1 VPITPLFDPIKTKR
15 PMRVAAFMSGSG
27 TNIMKLMERERKL
40 RAEEGA
46 SPFQIIFIFSDRS
59 DGSCHGEKIAY
70 EAGIPYISYD
80 IRAFHRLRGL
90 KRSAA
95 TPEGI
100 AARRKFDRIA
110 AKLVETFQ
118 VDVIALGGYMSYTTL
133 DRCVNVH
140 PADLSIL
147 TPDGK
152 RKYVGDQAVLDAI
165 ASGEQHLRSS
175 TLWTDQG
182 VDTGPLLMVSDSVKV
197 DLPEPLESLLK
208 NKTKLTRVAE
218 KHQKHLKEAGDW
230 KIFPATLEM
239 IARGRFA
246 FDEER
251 RVYVDGRPV
260 PNGYRD
266 IE

>member
-1 VPITPLFDPIKTKR
+1 
-15 PMRVAAFMSGSG
+15 
-27 TNIMKLMERERKL
+27 
-40 RAEEGA
+40 
-46 SPFQIIFIFSDRS
+46 
-59 DGSCHGEKIAY
+59 
-70 EAGIPYISYD
+70 
-80 IRAFHRLRGL
+80 
-90 KRSAA
+90 
-95 TPEGI
+95 
-100 AARRKFDRIA
+100 
-110 AKLVETFQ
+110 
-118 VDVIALGGYMSYTTL
+118 
-133 DRCVNVH
+133 
-140 PADLSIL
+140 
-147 TPDGK
+147 
-152 RKYVGDQAVLDAI
+152 VGDQAVLDAI